1 MKVIDAVEEEKH
13 YKGDTIIKQGESGTS
28 FYLIEAGSCEV
39 WLKRQEGQD
48 PQMVHHYSSGDS
60 FGELALLYD
69 APRAATVK
77 VQHLPTNHINRQANC
92 ARNSLSLTHI
102 IEEYL
107 MPKIIVPFQKNRCF
121 SNGRNKDF
129 FLSNVVL

>member
-77 VQHLPTNHINRQANC
+77 VQHLPTNHITFELDC
-92 ARNSLSLTHI
+92 VGISL
-102 IEEYL
+102 
-107 MPKIIVPFQKNRCF
+107 C
-121 SNGRNKDF
+121 
-129 FLSNVVL
+129 LSKSQNYSAI

>member
-1 MKVIDAVEEEKH
+1 M
-13 YKGDTIIKQGESGTS
+13 
-28 FYLIEAGSCEV
+28 

-77 VQHLPTNHINRQANC
+77 VQHLPTNNITCQPNC
-92 ARNSLSLTHI
+92 VRNSLSLSHT

-107 MPKIIVPFQKNRCF
+107 MPKIRVPFQKIGV
-121 SNGRNKDF
+121 SPMVENKDF
-129 FLSNVVL
+129 FLSNIVP

>member
-77 VQHLPTNHINRQANC
+77 VQHLPRNHITCQPDCVAI
-92 ARNSLSLTHI
+92 SLSHTPI

-107 MPKIIVPFQKNRCF
+107 FPKSIVPFKKLGFFQWLKYGPFFPIIVP
-121 SNGRNKDF
+121 
-129 FLSNVVL
+129 

>member
-13 YKGDTIIKQGESGTS
+13 YKGDTIIKQGESGTN

-77 VQHLPTNHINRQANC
+77 VL
-92 ARNSLSLTHI
+92 SLSLSC
-102 IEEYL
+102 YL
-107 MPKIIVPFQKNRCF
+107 SPKLNVSFPKYFSFPIVEIGTF
-121 SNGRNKDF
+121 
-129 FLSNVVL
+129 